1 MDFPLLK
8 GDSVEELLDI
18 ILKALNDLVEYELA
32 VILKLKNKET
42 LTVQKARGPLSSEEI
57 EHFQINLA
65 SRRDIADMIARREPY
80 LFPEEED
87 HVDTYQE
94 ILDMPEGHSCL
105 VAPLYFKETPVGMLT
120 LDHRVCRKYSPGI
133 VRFIASISKLISI
146 ILTQGDTSRYLLE
159 QQRLLTEER
168 NRLLRFEGG
177 PFRGVIGRSPR
188 WQDAMEGVRIVAG
201 SNLAV
206 LIQGETGTGKEEAAR
221 LIHRLSS
228 QKDGPFIALNCSA
241 LSSGLAESELF
252 GHEKGAFTGAAGR
265 RKGRFELA
273 HGGTLFLDEIG
284 DLPADLQPKLLR
296 ALQEGVFERVGGE
309 EPVRS
314 DVRIIAATHVDL
326 QKAVEKRAFRE
337 DLFYR
342 LNVFPVSL
350 PPLRER
356 GEDVILLAE
365 HFINT
370 LKKEDYPLLKM
381 GPGVPDDLVSY
392 DWPGNV
398 RQLYNFIRRGALVSG
413 GSVIKREHLFPEDVV
428 FSVPRQGSDP
438 IISLDDAVAR
448 HIRVALERS
457 QGKIYGTGGAAELLG
472 LKPSTLQSKMKKLGI
487 ERTLFRQDI

>member
-1 MDFPLLK
+1 
-8 GDSVEELLDI
+8 
-18 ILKALNDLVEYELA
+18 
-32 VILKLKNKET
+32 
-42 LTVQKARGPLSSEEI
+42 
-57 EHFQINLA
+57 
-65 SRRDIADMIARREPY
+65 
-80 LFPEEED
+80 
-87 HVDTYQE
+87 
-94 ILDMPEGHSCL
+94 
-105 VAPLYFKETPVGMLT
+105 MLT

-168 NRLLRFEGG
+168 NRLLRFEEG
-177 PFRGVIGRSPR
+177 PFRDVIGRSPR
-188 WQDAMEGVRIVAG
+188 WQAAMESVKTVAG

-228 QKDGPFIALNCSA
+228 RKDGPFIALNCSA
-241 LSSGLAESELF
+241 LSSGLTESELF
-252 GHEKGAFTGAAGR
+252 GHEKGAFTGATGR

-309 EPVRS
+309 DPVHS

-326 QKAVEKRAFRE
+326 RKAVEKRLFRE
-337 DLFYR
+337 DLYYR
-342 LNVFPVSL
+342 LNVFPIFL

-356 GEDVILLAE
+356 GEDVLLLSE
-365 HFINT
+365 HFINK
-370 LKKEDYPLLKM
+370 LKKGEDYPQLKLDT
-381 GPGVPDDLVSY
+381 GVADDLVSY

-398 RQLYNFIRRGALVSG
+398 RQLYNFIRRAALVSG
-413 GSVIKREHLFPEDVV
+413 GSVIKREHLFPGDIV
-428 FSVPRQGSDP
+428 FSVPRLDAEP
-438 IISLDDAVAR
+438 IVTLDRAVYR
-448 HIRVALERS
+448 HIRMALERC

-487 ERTLFRQDI
+487 VRK